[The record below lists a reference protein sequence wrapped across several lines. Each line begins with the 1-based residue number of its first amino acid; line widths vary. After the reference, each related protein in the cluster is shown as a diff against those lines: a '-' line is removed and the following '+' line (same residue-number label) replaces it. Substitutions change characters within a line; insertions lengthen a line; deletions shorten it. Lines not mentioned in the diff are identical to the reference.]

1 MSKQIFTFYSYSISR
16 IFPGSRGVF
25 ISWFILPLSNFN
37 TFTKLL
43 CIWCEFCQQ
52 RNYELSVFIFL
63 QCKKLDLSEATPL
76 YLQVCKNFFTL
87 KFEQIFYKIVF
98 HLFIKFVLVWLDFE
112 TFSNIIFVCKM
123 NEMWIYINGDLKLL
137 AQFVRISLVLF
148 LLIIFSKNL
157 NYLDGSVEL
166 YLHHTEGGWNTRE
179 RSTVRTRTS

>member
-1 MSKQIFTFYSYSISR
+1 MSKQILTFYSYSISR

-123 NEMWIYINGDLKLL
+123 NKCEYTFFIVFM
-137 AQFVRISLVLF
+137 AT
-148 LLIIFSKNL
+148 FS
-157 NYLDGSVEL
+157 Y
-166 YLHHTEGGWNTRE
+166 
-179 RSTVRTRTS
+179 